1 MKKLIFSGLLL
12 SLAFISQAQTDAE
25 KLIIDGY
32 KKAKEKSDKDIANPK
47 TNVKAKTWVERAQ
60 AYENIAL
67 YALSADSTAATVAM
81 EAYKKAIELDTKN
94 GKEGSIAKDAK
105 AALSSK
111 TMHDTFIQTGAGHY
125 TARSYQKA
133 QSAFKMAAQIDP
145 KDSVATMYWGVAS
158 QQLQDDANIIDAY
171 EKHVALGGKDPIVYY
186 ALFNSYR
193 KGKNN
198 DKAMAILNKG
208 IEANPDNKDLKAE
221 KTNYYISEGKLDE
234 AISSLGEMV
243 AKDPKNTN
251 NLLNLAILHDNSAT
265 SYHSEIKKLNESLS
279 QGSGIQEKIDS
290 KATQVQ
296 AYTDERNR
304 LKDQLKK
311 QPKNADVKR
320 RLGEA
325 ETFLKEQ
332 TDVLAKLKAE
342 KAEEDA
348 KKVNEAD
355 VKAKITTLTKSR
367 DDNKL
372 KALNNYKK
380 VLDIEPNNYDANFN
394 LGVMSFNEGV
404 ELKRPYDNLNPTS
417 AEFKNNGKA
426 MEERFTSK
434 FQEALPYFEAAYKV
448 KKEDEIKDNLR
459 NLYRILK
466 LEDKLKAIGE

>member
-1 MKKLIFSGLLL
+1 MKKIIFSGLLL
-12 SLAFISQAQTDAE
+12 SLAFISQAQTEAE

-47 TNVKAKTWVERAQ
+47 ANVKAKTWIERAQ

-67 YALSADSTAATVAM
+67 YALSVDSSAATVAM

-94 GKEGSIAKDAK
+94 GKEGSTAKDAK
-105 AALSSK
+105 AALSGK
-111 TMHDTFIQTGAGHY
+111 TLHDTFIQTGAGNY
-125 TARSYQKA
+125 TARNYKKA
-133 QSAFKMAAQIDP
+133 QDAFKMASQIDP

-158 QQLQDDANIIDAY
+158 QQLQDDAGTIEAY
-171 EKHVALGGKDPIVYY
+171 EKHTALGGKDPIVYY

-193 KGKNN
+193 KAKND
-198 DKAMAILNKG
+198 DKALAALNKG
-208 IEANPDNKDLKAE
+208 IELNPDNKDLKAE
-221 KTNYYISEGKLDE
+221 KTNYYISAGKLDQ
-234 AISSLGEMV
+234 AIASLNDMV

-251 NLLNLAILHDNSAT
+251 NILNLAILYDNSASST
-265 SYHSEIKKLNESLS
+265 QTEIRKLSETLN
-279 QGSGIQEKIDS
+279 QGLGVQEKIDA
-290 KATQVQ
+290 KASQVQ

-342 KAEEDA
+342 KAAEDA
-348 KKVNEAD
+348 KKVNEVE
-355 VKAKITTLTKSR
+355 VKAKIADLSKSR
-367 DDNKL
+367 DENKAM
-372 KALNNYKK
+372 ALSNYKK
-380 VLDIEPNNYDANFN
+380 VLAIEPNNYDANFN
-394 LGVMSFNEGV
+394 IGVMHFNDGV
-404 ELKRPYDNLNPTS
+404 ILKAPYDNLNPTS

-426 MEERFTSK
+426 MEEKFIAK
-434 FQEALPYFEAAYKV
+434 FQEALPYFETAYKV
-448 KKEDEIKDNLR
+448 KKEEEISFNLK

-466 LEDKLKAIGE
+466 MEDKLKAMGE